1 MFFASLF
8 STLTGP
14 FTTGPPGLPARE
26 TAEKTSVRNRAGKGR
41 GPIFRG
47 KPIYFPLSPP
57 WVSGASRGE
66 KGRNF
71 HQCTVFGKAGKGMV
85 MGISDLRSVV

>member
-57 WVSGASRGE
+57 WVSG
-66 KGRNF
+66 NF